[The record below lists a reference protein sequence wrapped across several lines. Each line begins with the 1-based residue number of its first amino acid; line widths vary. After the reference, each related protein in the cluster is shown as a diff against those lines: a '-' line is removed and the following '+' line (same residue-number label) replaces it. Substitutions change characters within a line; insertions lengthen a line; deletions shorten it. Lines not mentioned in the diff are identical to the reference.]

1 MRKEDKYYKPGLSA
15 TIKLFLRLTLVRII
29 RYSAFFSR
37 KDAKFLKHKSQSEY
51 SDFLCAPACRQ
62 AGLPLLRLCV
72 KPLILLF
79 AILSI
84 SQTSFSQTWIWYP
97 GDYEIWLAN
106 QMENRRTDRGTFFP
120 VFWKVDSHYPLMDFH
135 KVFDLKEQEEVSIY
149 AEGQYNVKL
158 DGKPFE
164 GTPTKIT
171 VPAGKHKIN
180 IKVFCQQAVPSVYI
194 KGKTI
199 ISDGTWLTTFEDK
212 EWIDETGKTSDI
224 SATKWLNAGYWNFN
238 DPLQPPSQFKLPV
251 TPLTAV
257 NKAISSNSIL
267 VDFGKETFG
276 FIKLHGL
283 KGKGNLTIY
292 YGESKEEAL
301 SKDGAVTLDR
311 LTIDNASAKDSV
323 MPLSK
328 AFRYINI
335 VREGDIHFD
344 DVSMLYEYADIKD
357 KGSFTCSDSEINKIY
372 DVAKYTLH
380 LSTREFFIDGIKR
393 DRWVWSGDAY
403 QSYLMNYYLMNDNGT
418 VTRTMYALRG
428 KDPVTGHINT
438 IMDYTFYWFLAIYDY
453 YLYSGDKTF
462 IQQNYDRMKSLMD
475 YVLGRRNKNGLLEG
489 LPGDWIF
496 IDWAAGLS
504 KKGEVSFEQLLFTR
518 SLETMALCADIVN
531 DKQGSAQYKMLSADL
546 RKKIFTIYWNQQKQ
560 ALVYS
565 RVDGKQTDNVTRYS
579 NMFAIFFD
587 YFNEQ
592 QKQAVKKSVLLNNNI
607 QKITTPYMRFY
618 ELEALCA
625 MGEQN
630 YVLKEMKAYW
640 SGMLNLGATSFW
652 EEYNPEKKGAEHY
665 AMYGREFGKSLC
677 HAWGASPIYL
687 LGKYYLGVKP
697 TSAGY
702 STYII
707 EPNLGGLKW
716 MQGAVPIPGGK
727 ILMYVNTKQIQV
739 TSSNGVGTLR
749 FISSKKPEG
758 TGFTAKAIGNNTWEV
773 TIQPKVDYVI
783 NYFQ

>member
-1 MRKEDKYYKPGLSA
+1 MRKNIFDTKLCT
-15 TIKLFLRLTLVRII
+15 TIKLPLRRTLVRLVPYAALI
-29 RYSAFFSR
+29 SR
-37 KDAKFLKHKSQSEY
+37 KDAKFLKHKAQSDD
-51 SDFLCAPACRQ
+51 SNFLCALANP
-62 AGLPLLRLCV
+62 LRLCV
-72 KPLILLF
+72 KPLLILF
-79 AILSI
+79 ITLSI
-84 SQTSFSQTWIWYP
+84 LQTSFSQTWIWYP
-97 GDYEIWLAN
+97 GDYEIWLSN
-106 QMENRRTDRGTFFP
+106 QMQNRRTDRETFFP
-120 VFWKVDSHYPLMDFH
+120 VFWKVDNHYVLMDFH
-135 KVFDLKEQEEVSIY
+135 KTFDLKEPEEVSIY

-158 DGKPFE
+158 DGKPLE
-164 GTPTKIT
+164 GTPTKIN
-171 VPAGKHKIN
+171 VPAGKHRIN
-180 IKVFCQQAVPSVYI
+180 IKVFCQQAVPSVYV

-199 ISDGTWLTTFEDK
+199 ISDGSWLTTFEDK

-224 SATKWLNAGYWNFN
+224 SATTWLNAGHWDFH
-238 DPLQPPSQFKLPV
+238 DPQRPPSKFKLPV
-251 TPLTAV
+251 TPQQAVSKAV
-257 NKAISSNSIL
+257 NSNSIL

-276 FIKLHGL
+276 FVKLHGL
-283 KGKGNLTIY
+283 KGKGDLTIY

-301 SKDGAVTLDR
+301 SKEGAVTLDR
-311 LTIDNASAKDSV
+311 LAINNSIAMDSI

-335 VREGDIHFD
+335 VREGTVHFD

-357 KGSFTCSDSEINKIY
+357 KGSFSCNDAEINKIY
-372 DVAKYTLH
+372 EVAKYTLH

-438 IMDYTFYWFLAIYDY
+438 IMDYTFYWFLGIYDY

-462 IQQNYDRMKSLMD
+462 ILQNYDRMKSLMD

-489 LPGDWIF
+489 MPGDWIF

-504 KKGEVSFEQLLFTR
+504 KKGEVSFEQLLFAR

-531 DKQGSAQYKMLSADL
+531 DKQGSSQYKTLAADI
-546 RKKIFTIYWNQQKQ
+546 RKKLFDLYWNDSKQ
-560 ALVYS
+560 ALVHS

-592 QKQAVKKSVLLNNNI
+592 QKQAVKKSVLLNNNV

-630 YVLKEMKAYW
+630 YVLKEMKDYW
-640 SGMLNLGATSFW
+640 GGMLKLGATSFW
-652 EEYNPEKKGAEHY
+652 EEYNPAKKGAEHY

-697 TSAGY
+697 TSSGY
-702 STYII
+702 ATYVV
-707 EPNLGGLKW
+707 EPNLGGLQW
-716 MQGAVPIPGGK
+716 MQGKVPTPNGDIDLRISATEMKITGAGG
-727 ILMYVNTKQIQV
+727 T
-739 TSSNGVGTLR
+739 GTLR
-749 FISSKKPEG
+749 FKSRSKPSTDKG
-758 TGFTAKAIGNNTWEV
+758 TLVSKENNLYELKIEKAQSY
-773 TIQPKVDYVI
+773 TIKY
-783 NYFQ
+783 NLN